1 MSRNRTSVRRQPRRG
16 LYDRESIGAVLDA
29 GLVGHVAFVDSGQP
43 YCIPMLYARI
53 DDSLYVHGS
62 RASRTIRTL
71 AAGAPACVTVT
82 LIDGLVLARSAFE
95 HSANYRSVVLLGVFR
110 LVDQDRR
117 KLEAFQ
123 AFTNKVI
130 PGRWKEVRA
139 PNARE
144 LKSAAILE
152 LPYRRGVGEGAGRPS
167 ERRRFTG
174 WRITDVGRRLA
185 HRHELWRPTAVAG
198 AGEWN
203 PPGRKRPVAHR
214 SGRKTPVSLPDGI
227 SGREG
232 LGGRDSNPQPTG

>member
-1 MSRNRTSVRRQPRRG
+1 MGRNRTRVRRQPRRG
-16 LYDRESIGAVLDA
+16 LYDRESIDAVLDA

-43 YCIPMLYARI
+43 FCIPMLYARI

-62 RASRTIRTL
+62 SASRTIRTL

-130 PGRWKEVRA
+130 PGRWREVRA

-144 LKSAAILE
+144 PKSAAILE
-152 LPYRRGVGEGAGRPS
+152 LPIDEASAKVRVGPPTDDDSPDAELPTWAGVLPVVTSFGDPQPSPGLASGIPLSESVRSRIAGR
-167 ERRRFTG
+167 
-174 WRITDVGRRLA
+174 
-185 HRHELWRPTAVAG
+185 
-198 AGEWN
+198 
-203 PPGRKRPVAHR
+203 
-214 SGRKTPVSLPDGI
+214 TP
-227 SGREG
+227 
-232 LGGRDSNPQPTG
+232 